1 MEWYIKHALHP
12 SPHLQPHTQNS
23 CYPSQARQRPWL
35 SAEHGFT
42 TTISPRVIHHYTT
55 KTLRFSQ
62 AYDLDSDAL
71 QLSPT
76 PLGSARRRKASS
88 SSAET
93 SNAISL
99 THFSHQKQ
107 PRLPYHNNSLI
118 VNTGFQELLNQQV
131 PSFKAGVFTYRYK
144 AHWRIRAAGISLTH
158 NERPTPTG

>member
-1 MEWYIKHALHP
+1 MTTGRINQVCKQTKAKAKSTSYSEPQHPSDSKRLQAGGEPRGHVEWYIKHALHP

-42 TTISPRVIHHYTT
+42 TTISPRVIHHFTT

-71 QLSPT
+71 QPSPT
-76 PLGSARRRKASS
+76 PLGSARWRKASS

-99 THFSHQKQ
+99 THFSHHQQ
-107 PRLPYHNNSLI
+107 PRLP
-118 VNTGFQELLNQQV
+118 QQF
-131 PSFKAGVFTYRYK
+131 S
-144 AHWRIRAAGISLTH
+144 HC
-158 NERPTPTG
+158 